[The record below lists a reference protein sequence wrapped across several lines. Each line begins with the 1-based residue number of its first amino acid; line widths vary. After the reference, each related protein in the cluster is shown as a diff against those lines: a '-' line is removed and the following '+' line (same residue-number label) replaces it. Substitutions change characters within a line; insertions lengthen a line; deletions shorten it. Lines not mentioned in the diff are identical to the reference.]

1 MTPEVSVVVPTWNRA
16 HVLGE
21 SLASVLAQDGVAFE
35 VVVVDDGSTDGTAAL
50 LAAIDDPRLRT
61 VSAPH
66 EGISRARN
74 RGIAASRAHLVAFHD
89 SDDVALPG
97 RLATPVHHLHEHPDV
112 DVVIQ
117 NGVVLAPDGSGTETP
132 WVRSEVARS
141 LVGRT
146 VGVGDVFR
154 WNLGQLQGMCFTRR
168 CLEAVGGFDPD
179 WDVLEDL
186 DLVLRLA
193 VRHRAAFLDVPAFRY
208 RRHDGGASADRLH
221 LRETSIRVADAL
233 VARHPEALRAVGV
246 ATFRRRQARRWATL
260 AAMRRAAGDV
270 GGARAA
276 LAGACRLAPGN
287 VGYRLR
293 ALELSLR
300 GR

>member
-1 MTPEVSVVVPTWNRA
+1 VTPEVSVVVPTWNRA
-16 HVLGE
+16 HLLEE
-21 SLASVLAQDGVAFE
+21 SLASLFAQEGVSFE

-50 LAAIDDPRLRT
+50 LGAMSDPRVR
-61 VSAPH
+61 VIEAPH

-74 RGIAASRAHLVAFHD
+74 RGVDAARAAMIAFHD

-97 RLATPVHHLHEHPDV
+97 RLATPARYLREHPHV

-117 NGVVLAPDGSGTETP
+117 NGVLLAAGDAGPGTP
-132 WVRSEVARS
+132 WVRPEVAGS
-141 LVGRT
+141 LVGRA

-154 WNLGQLQGMCFTRR
+154 WNLGQLQGTCFTRR
-168 CLEAVGGFDPD
+168 CLDAVGRFDPA

-186 DLVLRLA
+186 DLMLRVT
-193 VRHRAAFLDVPAFRY
+193 VRFRAAFLDVPAFRY
-208 RRHDGGASADRLH
+208 QRHGDGASADRLH

-233 VARHPEALRAVGV
+233 MARHPEALAAVGS
-246 ATFRRRQARRWATL
+246 ATFRRRQARRWAKL

-276 LAGACRLAPGN
+276 IAGACRLAPGH

-293 ALELSLR
+293 ALELR
-300 GR
+300 VRAR